1 MDNYLKFE
9 MLGSFALLAGKT
21 GYIIAFLLGGLVLAA
36 IFMPQVRQLWLNLRA
51 DEVQV
56 ELPSASGEAAGQ
68 TTLDLRIITVL
79 GKDGIPAILSP
90 QFVNASVA
98 APQMESS
105 ERVLGVSI
113 NDDHRAYPLNLLSR
127 HEVVNDTVGGVPIAV
142 TW

>member
-1 MDNYLKFE
+1 
-9 MLGSFALLAGKT
+9 MLGGLILLAGKT

-36 IFMPQVRQLWLNLRA
+36 IFMPQLRQLWLNLRA

-56 ELPSASGEAAGQ
+56 RLPPSTGSGNEQ

-79 GKDGIPAILSP
+79 GKDGIPAILDPKLISANAAIAQMSP
-90 QFVNASVA
+90 
-98 APQMESS
+98 S

-127 HEVVNDTVGGVPIAV
+127 HEIVNDTVGGIPIAV